1 MAIGRTDEALELT
14 ATVASA
20 PPVSP
25 WPQVTHAIFLYA
37 ARRFEQARPI
47 VLQAKQEHPDIWL
60 SHVVWSCVLMGLE
73 RKKST
78 VPLLGMSMLQSR
90 PEGTVVYAA
99 LSLYEHLSRVAPGE
113 PEYVGF
119 RGLLRAWIDGKN
131 APRPVPYMMRN
142 RLRSRKRV
150 SRRFTSQSA
159 I

>member
-1 MAIGRTDEALELT
+1 MA
-14 ATVASA
+14 
-20 PPVSP
+20 
-25 WPQVTHAIFLYA
+25 
-37 ARRFEQARPI
+37 
-47 VLQAKQEHPDIWL
+47 
-60 SHVVWSCVLMGLE
+60 LE